1 MSAVKSIAEA
11 ISSGFQ
17 LLHAYKKDKHVRR
30 LRAAV
35 DNAEQYIL
43 EMDEQQPNARLL
55 KKYKHRFFKYNQG

>member
-30 LRAAV
+30 LRASI
-35 DNAEQYIL
+35 DNAEKYIF
-43 EMDEQQPNARLL
+43 ENEQTEPN
-55 KKYKHRFFKYNQG
+55 KKKLSRYKHRFFKYNQG